1 MSCKTILGRVIG
13 GIVLAV
19 SLSIG
24 MGGYMISASEG
35 MDNQG
40 ISSLEWKKL
49 SAMKIYFGHQSV
61 GYNILSGVNDLRQ
74 ESGITKVNIK
84 ETKDPADFDQPIF
97 AHSPVGKNGS
107 PVSKI
112 DDFKAIMESGIGEK
126 INVAF
131 FKFCYV
137 DIKSATD
144 IDDIFRHYA
153 QTMAGLQVKYP
164 GVRFAHCTVPLQV
177 SSPGVKSMIK
187 RALGRPLTG
196 EEDNIKRNRFN
207 QLLAQEYGKNGLLFD
222 LAGYESTKTDAS
234 RVCFKDGGKDI
245 FYLNPDYSDDGGHL
259 NTKGSRMAARQLI
272 VFLQSLSGG
281 E

>member
-1 MSCKTILGRVIG
+1 MSDKGILSRAIRGM
-13 GIVLAV
+13 VLTAF
-19 SLSIG
+19 LCIG
-24 MGGYMISASEG
+24 MGGHMISASEG
-35 MDNQG
+35 IENQD

-61 GYNILSGVNDLRQ
+61 GYNILSGVNDFMR
-74 ESGITKVNIK
+74 ESSIGVVNIK
-84 ETKDPADFDQPIF
+84 ETKDPVDFDQPIF
-97 AHSPVGKNGS
+97 AHSPVGKNSS

-112 DDFKAIMESGIGEK
+112 DDFKAIIENGIGEK

-153 QTMAGLQVKYP
+153 QTMTDLQTKYP
-164 GVRFAHCTVPLQV
+164 SVKFAHCTVPLQV

-207 QLLAQEYGKNGLLFD
+207 QLLVQEYGKSGLLFD
-222 LAGYESTKTDAS
+222 LAGYESTKADGG
-234 RVCFKDGGKDI
+234 RVYFKDGGNDV
-245 FYLNPDYSDDGGHL
+245 FYLNPDYTDDGGHL
-259 NTKGSRMAARQLI
+259 NAKGSRMISRQLI
-272 VFLQSLSGG
+272 VFLQLLSGG